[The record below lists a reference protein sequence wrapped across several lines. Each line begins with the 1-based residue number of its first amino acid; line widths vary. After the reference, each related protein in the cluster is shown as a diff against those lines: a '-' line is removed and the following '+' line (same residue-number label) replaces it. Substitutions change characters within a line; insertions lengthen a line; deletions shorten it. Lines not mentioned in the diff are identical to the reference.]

1 MTLYPYLGIVLGVTG
16 NPRRGMRRPL
26 IALPSAGHTM
36 WRALPSMDDT
46 MSEET
51 EISTAEPKTGYDAD
65 IQALRD
71 EITQMRADFTRT
83 IEEYRTANSDLWA
96 RLQTA
101 KQPDEPPVEAP
112 GPSSE
117 DVFNSIMRG

>member
-1 MTLYPYLGIVLGVTG
+1 
-16 NPRRGMRRPL
+16 
-26 IALPSAGHTM
+26 
-36 WRALPSMDDT
+36 

-96 RLQTA
+96 RLQSA
-101 KQPDEPPVEAP
+101 REPEAP
-112 GPSSE
+112 VPETPTVSSE